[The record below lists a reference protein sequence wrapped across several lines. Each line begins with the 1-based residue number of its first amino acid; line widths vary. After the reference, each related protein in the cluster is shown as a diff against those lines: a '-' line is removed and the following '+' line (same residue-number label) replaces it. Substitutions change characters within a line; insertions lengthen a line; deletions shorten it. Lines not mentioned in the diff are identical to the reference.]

1 MLKTEGMLFQ
11 RFKMTKNRL
20 WSLFEATRRNYSENR
35 KGVRIN
41 STRLYSPVG
50 RGGGLAGQL
59 CTDA

>member
-11 RFKMTKNRL
+11 RFKMTKKNRL

-41 STRLYSPVG
+41 STILYSPG
-50 RGGGLAGQL
+50 GGGGLAGQL